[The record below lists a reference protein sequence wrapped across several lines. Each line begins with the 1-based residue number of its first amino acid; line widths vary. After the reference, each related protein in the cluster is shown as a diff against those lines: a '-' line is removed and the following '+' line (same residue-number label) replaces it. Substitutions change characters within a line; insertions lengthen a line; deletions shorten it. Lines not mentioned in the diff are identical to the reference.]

1 VNWQPLIEFVVSLAY
16 GILSSLVP
24 IFNSEIYIVASQVG
38 GFTAE
43 VTTAVGCAV
52 GQAIGKVGIVVAL
65 RRGGNSRLV
74 RRLRE
79 RPRKPAGRF
88 RTRLRAWSDRM
99 VGLLG
104 KRWWGVLIVFLRLRL
119 LPPLYAVTLAVPAT
133 RMSVISFGVA
143 VLLGRMLLFL
153 AIAFGASA
161 FQLSPLSGPMMSCWL
176 VSA

>member
-1 VNWQPLIEFVVSLAY
+1 MNWQPLIEFLVSLAY

-38 GFTAE
+38 GFTEE

-52 GQAIGKVGIVVAL
+52 GQTIGKVGIVLAL

-88 RTRLRAWSDRM
+88 RSRLRAWSDRM
-99 VGLLG
+99 LG
-104 KRWWGVLIVFLRLRL
+104 SWANAG
-119 LPPLYAVTLAVPAT
+119 
-133 RMSVISFGVA
+133 GE
-143 VLLGRMLLFL
+143 
-153 AIAFGASA
+153 
-161 FQLSPLSGPMMSCWL
+161 C
-176 VSA
+176 

>member
-1 VNWQPLIEFVVSLAY
+1 MNWQPLIEFVVSLGY

-24 IFNSEIYIVASQVG
+24 IFNSELYIVASQVG

-52 GQAIGKVGIVVAL
+52 GQAIGKAGIVLAL

-79 RPRKPAGRF
+79 RPRKPAGRI

-99 VGLLG
+99 VGFLG
-104 KRWWGVLIVFLRLRL
+104 RRWWGVLIVFVSACVYIPAAVCGDPRRTRDPDDGHRLRGRGS
-119 LPPLYAVTLAVPAT
+119 PRADGA
-133 RMSVISFGVA
+133 
-143 VLLGRMLLFL
+143 LLG
-153 AIAFGASA
+153 IAFGASA
-161 FQLSPLSGPMMSCWL
+161 L
-176 VSA
+176 VH

>member
-1 VNWQPLIEFVVSLAY
+1 L
-16 GILSSLVP
+16 
-24 IFNSEIYIVASQVG
+24 
-38 GFTAE
+38 
-43 VTTAVGCAV
+43 CC
-52 GQAIGKVGIVVAL
+52 GQTIGKVGIVVAL

-99 VGLLG
+99 LGLLS
-104 KRWWGVLIVFLRLRL
+104 KRWWGVLIVFLSACVYI
-119 LPPLYAVTLAVPAT
+119 PPLYAVTLAVPAT

-143 VLLGRMLLFL
+143 VLLGRLLLFL

-161 FQLSPLSGPMMSCWL
+161 LFNWVSYLITAQLQPCDIDAQTVRSLSAWLTGASCR
-176 VSA
+176 